1 MLPTVILG
9 AVLPLAVVSVA
20 GAQSL
25 KPQVELC
32 EKHNSR
38 LAIEN
43 HGGSLLCTVDSMKA
57 FVEHNS
63 SPRLGIA
70 LAPYHVQAGKMAVE
84 EAIRACGKQLLFF
97 YAWQH
102 AGGVNEL
109 PGHGPTDFVPWLK
122 ALAEIGYSGYLNVFT
137 HHHME
142 PDAMCEALAKSRD
155 YVKDCYAK
163 ATG

>member
-1 MLPTVILG
+1 MKAFLE
-9 AVLPLAVVSVA
+9 
-20 GAQSL
+20 SL

-43 HGGSLLCTVDSMKA
+43 HGGSLVGSIDSMKA
-57 FVEHNS
+57 FVDLNQ

-70 LAPYHVQAGKMAVE
+70 LAPYHVQAGKMSVE
-84 EAIRACGKQLLFF
+84 EAIAACGKQLLFF

-102 AGGVNEL
+102 APGANEL
-109 PGHGPTDFVPWLK
+109 PGHGPTDFVPWVK
-122 ALAEIGYSGYLNVFT
+122 ALAKVEYGGYVNVFT

-142 PDAMCEALAKSRD
+142 ADAMSEAIAKSRD
-155 YVKDCYAK
+155 YMKECYAK
-163 ATG
+163 AMAG